1 MSDGMSE
8 AFGMSRRL
16 EKEAKEKK
24 YIVFYVID
32 EEPKVKKF
40 KTLDKA
46 KYFAAQV
53 NKLDNRKYSW
63 VDYIVKGQILMEDK

>member
-1 MSDGMSE
+1 MSE
-8 AFGMSRRL
+8 AFGMTRRIQR
-16 EKEAKEKK
+16 ENESKK

-32 EEPKVKKF
+32 GDPKVKKF
-40 KTLDKA
+40 KSLDRA

>member
-16 EKEAKEKK
+16 EKKVEEKK